1 MRPVEKWC
9 LLAMGIAYSAPV
21 VTMMW
26 WAAGSQH
33 LRGILSIALVAILL
47 AFVVAAA
54 TRTWRRFFLAQ
65 LPLSLLAV
73 AFVCYT
79 LAYHM
84 PPGRTL
90 ALLVLM
96 TSWEEMRGFLLLP
109 QGALLLAL
117 LSGWCVG
124 YWFLAAPLR
133 DVRIFATR
141 VLQWSR
147 AILALLLPMTA
158 YAALDPAQLLD
169 GIALN
174 PMAGSLIFIGGR
186 LAQESREL
194 NGSLISKTPY
204 GAHRDGPEEV
214 HILVLG
220 ESARRD
226 SWSAYGYRRPTT
238 PYMDTLKGEAIFLQ
252 HARTD
257 ANLTELAVPILL
269 TGLRPD
275 RYALEQIHGNFFDL
289 AHEAGY
295 STAWLVNNS
304 PEISDMIGI
313 HADRRVLPPD
323 LNGNINGRHTLD
335 EALLGAYRGELG
347 RGGKA
352 RFIGLH
358 IMGSHWEYYARY
370 PKAFQRFGEQSALD
384 QVSMVSVLM
393 NDPKVE
399 SELVDEYDNSLL
411 YTDWILQQIIEQA
424 RTLKVPATVTF
435 LSDHGES
442 LQLLD
447 GTAGHGAPVYSQH
460 EFEIPAFVWVNDA
473 YRSMHPGIVHDLK
486 VNADKL
492 IRSHNLFDSLAELM
506 GIRWPGAD
514 PRQSFVSSQ
523 FAPDTHL
530 PYLAGGVQVAGDDGV
545 ATR

>member
-1 MRPVEKWC
+1 MRPLQKWC
-9 LLAMGIAYSAPV
+9 LLAIGIVYSAPIV
-21 VTMMW
+21 AMMW
-26 WAAGSQH
+26 WAAGPQRV
-33 LRGILSIALVAILL
+33 RGIVSIALAAVLL

-73 AFVCYT
+73 GFVCYT

-90 ALLVLM
+90 AFLVLM
-96 TSWEEMRGFLLLP
+96 TSSEEVRGFLLLP
-109 QGALLLAL
+109 QGTFLLAL
-117 LSGWCVG
+117 LSGWCLA
-124 YWFLAAPLR
+124 YLFLAIPLG
-133 DVRIFATR
+133 DARIFVR
-141 VLQWSR
+141 PVNQSSR
-147 AILALLLPMTA
+147 AILVLMLPLTA
-158 YAALDPAQLLD
+158 YAAFDPAQLID

-186 LAQESREL
+186 LVQESHEL

-214 HILVLG
+214 HIFVLG
-220 ESARRD
+220 ESSRRD

-238 PYMDTLKGEAIFLQ
+238 PYLDTLKGEAIFLQ
-252 HARTD
+252 HAKTD

-269 TGLRPD
+269 TGLKPD
-275 RYALEQIHGNFFDL
+275 QYSLDRIHGNFFDL

-295 STAWLVNNS
+295 STAWLINNS

-313 HADRRVLPPD
+313 RPDRRELPPD

-335 EALLGAYRGELG
+335 EALLDAYRSEIG
-347 RGGKA
+347 RGGKP

-370 PKAFQRFGEQSALD
+370 PKAFQKFGTKSGLD
-384 QVSMVSVLM
+384 QVNMVSVLM

-399 SELVDEYDNSLL
+399 SAVVDEYDNSLL

-435 LSDHGES
+435 ISDHGES
-442 LQLLD
+442 LQMLD

-460 EFEIPAFVWVNDA
+460 EFEIPAFVWINDA
-473 YRSMHPGIVHDLK
+473 YRSVHPEVVRDLK
-486 VNADKL
+486 VNADKV
-492 IRSHNLFDSLAELM
+492 IRSHNIFDTLAQVM

-514 PRQSFVSSQ
+514 PRQSFASSQ
-523 FAPDTHL
+523 FVPDKNM
-530 PYLAGGVQVAGDDGV
+530 PFIAGGVQVADKDSL
-545 ATR
+545 ATP